1 VVQRLA
7 PDPGPVELEHVLREL
22 AQAPTLAPF
31 DEQAVAACDAVARRL
46 FRDPA
51 ARAHPELIA
60 LASWLRRA
68 NLRHLVEDM
77 PRDMRVP
84 RGLAFHV
91 PPANVDTIAMYTLAL
106 SWLTGNRN
114 VVRLS
119 SRSGVAAERICAAL
133 NAVLA
138 EPGFAGLRA
147 ATAVLTWDHSPEP
160 TAECSSVCD
169 VRLLWGGDAAVT
181 ALQAFPMRPGARDLH
196 FTDRFSLAAAS
207 AGAWLGAAEAD
218 RDELARRFA
227 NDVSWFDQQGCSSP
241 RLMVWCGDPL
251 EAAAASEDLFSRMSS
266 QLDAR
271 GYKLPLGAVTAKQ
284 AWVAGAA
291 IDRPV
296 TRVRSYGN
304 AVTVV
309 GLESLDG
316 LDREHPG
323 GGVLLEVVVEDLAAL
338 APHVVRR
345 DQTLVAFGFA
355 ATELESFVAATGGR
369 GIDRIAQF
377 GDALRFDHHWD
388 GMNLLAELT
397 RGVRV
402 APVGVAA

>member
-1 VVQRLA
+1 MA
-7 PDPGPVELEHVLREL
+7 
-22 AQAPTLAPF
+22 
-31 DEQAVAACDAVARRL
+31 
-46 FRDPA
+46 
-51 ARAHPELIA
+51 
-60 LASWLRRA
+60 
-68 NLRHLVEDM
+68 
-77 PRDMRVP
+77 

-91 PPANVDTIAMYTLAL
+91 PPANVDTIVMYTLAL
-106 SWLTGNRN
+106 SWLAGNRN

-119 SRSGVAAERICAAL
+119 SRSGVAAECICAAL

-138 EPGFAGLRA
+138 EPGFATLRA
-147 ATAVLTWDHSPEP
+147 ATSVLTWDHSPEP
-160 TAECSSVCD
+160 TAACSSVCD

-181 ALQAFPMRPGARDLH
+181 ALQAFPMQPGARDLH

-207 AGAWLGAAEAD
+207 AGAWLGAAEAE

-241 RLMVWCGDPL
+241 RLLVWCGDPL
-251 EAAAASEDLFSRMSS
+251 EAAAASQDLFGRMSR

-323 GGVLLEVVVEDLAAL
+323 GGVLLEVVVENLAAL

-355 ATELESFVAATGGR
+355 TTELESFVAATGGR
-369 GIDRIAQF
+369 GIDRIAPF

-388 GMNLLAELT
+388 GMDLLAELT

-402 APVGVAA
+402 AVAA

>member
-1 VVQRLA
+1 VVRQLA
-7 PDPGPVELEHVLREL
+7 PDPGPVELDDVLRQL
-22 AQAPTLAPF
+22 AEAPTLPPF
-31 DEQAVAACDAVARRL
+31 DEQAIAACDAVARRL
-46 FRDPA
+46 FRDPS

-68 NLRHLVEDM
+68 NLRRLVEDL
-77 PRDMRVP
+77 PRGMRVA
-84 RGLAFHV
+84 RGLAFPV
-91 PPANVDTIAMYTLAL
+91 PPANVDTIVMYTLAL
-106 SWLTGNRN
+106 SWLAGNRN

-138 EPGFAGLRA
+138 EPAFAALRA
-147 ATAVLTWDHSPEP
+147 ATSVLTWDHSPEP
-160 TAECSSVCD
+160 TAACSAVCD

-181 ALQAFPMRPGARDLH
+181 ALQAFPMQPGARDLH

-207 AGAWLGAAEAD
+207 AGAWLAAAED
-218 RDELARRFA
+218 ERDEQARRFA

-241 RLMVWCGDPL
+241 RLLAWCGDPL
-251 EAAAASEDLFSRMSS
+251 DADAASQDLFGRMSR

-271 GYKLPLGAVTAKQ
+271 GYTLPLGAVTAKQ

-355 ATELESFVAATGGR
+355 AAELESFVVATAGR
-369 GIDRIAQF
+369 GIDRIAPF
-377 GDALRFDHHWD
+377 GGALRFDHHWD
-388 GMNLLAELT
+388 GMDLLAELT

-402 APVGVAA
+402 TASGVAA